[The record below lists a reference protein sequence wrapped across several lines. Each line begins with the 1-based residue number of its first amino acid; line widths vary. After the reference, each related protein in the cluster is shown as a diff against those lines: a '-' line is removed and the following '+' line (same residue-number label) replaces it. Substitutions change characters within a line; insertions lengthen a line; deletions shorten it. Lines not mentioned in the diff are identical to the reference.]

1 MSGGIVLRAPRK
13 MIIVNAVPRQ
23 ILATITA
30 GIGNDPSQSTGLA
43 PSELRKTWLSEPKK
57 KSYIATHRNPA
68 ISVGLTH
75 ASRTAPYARVPSHQ
89 RLCSGGWW
97 GRGGARPGRTG
108 PSVGGPTRKPPG
120 LGSPARRSG
129 PGKGGVWW
137 WSSRK

>member
-1 MSGGIVLRAPRK
+1 
-13 MIIVNAVPRQ
+13 MIIVKAVPRQ

-68 ISVGLTH
+68 ISVGLTQ

-89 RLCSGGWW
+89 RLCSAWSM
-97 GRGGARPGRTG
+97 RSASPRPRPNCPITAE
-108 PSVGGPTRKPPG
+108 PTTNVTELRITVQKS
-120 LGSPARRSG
+120 GSAN
-129 PGKGGVWW
+129 
-137 WSSRK
+137 SRV